1 MNIHCIFMETLCMKL
16 TVNKWGHSL
25 GIRIP
30 SHIAKKSN
38 MKDGST
44 VEIIEHKEGILLK
57 PVEEKLSL
65 EDILLSIPDDYNDDS
80 LFDEITSTEE
90 W

>member
-1 MNIHCIFMETLCMKL
+1 MKNL

-30 SHIAKKSN
+30 SKLAKEKN
-38 MKDGST
+38 IEAGS
-44 VEIIEHKEGILLK
+44 EIEAIDTKEGILLK
-57 PVEEKLSL
+57 VVPTKLTMQ
-65 EDILLSIPDDYNDDS
+65 DILDSIPDGYK
-80 LFDEITSTEE
+80 DEDLIPNLVGKER